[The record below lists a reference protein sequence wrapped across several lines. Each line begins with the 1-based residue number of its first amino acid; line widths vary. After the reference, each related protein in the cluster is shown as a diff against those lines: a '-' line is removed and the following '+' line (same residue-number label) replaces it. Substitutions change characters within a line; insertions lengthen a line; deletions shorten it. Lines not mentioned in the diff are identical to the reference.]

1 MNVSRNLFIIAT
13 FTVCITACVTVNI
26 YFPAAEVQKAAE
38 EIARDVRKSAEEKAP
53 DTQSWLNIQGLLKP
67 VAVANAQESAL
78 TVSNATIRQLKAAM
92 KVRFPKLRPF
102 MERGAIG
109 ESFDGMLVI
118 KDASSLNLRERAIVK
133 RLLDAENRDRRSL
146 YKAVASALHVPAS
159 EISRLQQI
167 FAKEWQKTAPNGT
180 WIEVSPGKWQRK

>member
-1 MNVSRNLFIIAT
+1 MNVSKNLFITAI
-13 FTVCITACVTVNI
+13 FTAFITACVTVNI

-38 EIARDVRKSAEEKAP
+38 EIARDVRKNAEEQAP
-53 DTQSWLNIQGLLKP
+53 GQQSWFNINLNL

-92 KVRFPKLRPF
+92 KARFPKLRPF
-102 MERGAIG
+102 MERGVIG

-133 RLLDAENRDRRSL
+133 RLVEAENRDRKSL
-146 YKAVASALHVPAS
+146 YNAVASALHVPAS
-159 EISRLQQI
+159 EIHRVQQI
-167 FAKEWQKTAPNGT
+167 FAKEWQKTAPKGT